1 MKCQIGYRYRGYS
14 RSGHPKEPVSGM
26 CDPRVPS
33 VSISDLTFH
42 SIPPLYYANNIYFLD
57 SVKVMCSK
65 RIGVP
70 VSACSLVLLSLLFL
84 VAFVW
89 FVCRTVSAFHC
100 YIQIIL
106 IRNAR

>member
-70 VSACSLVLLSLLFL
+70 IGMQFGPI
-84 VAFVW
+84 VAFVSCRVCVVCMSNGVR
-89 FVCRTVSAFHC
+89 FVLLNSNYCP
-100 YIQIIL
+100 
-106 IRNAR
+106 